1 MADSVCRNKP
11 LVREW
16 SSERKA
22 PLLLN
27 NRFRAMA
34 NEWQEKKH
42 RFKLLNAA
50 KSSDAEALRA
60 VIAAAD
66 ASGWEF
72 AARSAAC
79 EKDLDGYNALMAAAL
94 NRSVECVRILAPISP
109 VNAQRENGETAL
121 MIAVQSKQAEC
132 VKILLPFAKT
142 QLVDRSGHD
151 ALEKAAHNGDAECV
165 RLLLPASKA
174 ATAPGVRKKAFGA
187 AAWAGSVEC
196 MKLLMPQDFEQ
207 VKALCAEWGTQWS
220 RSRWPVAY
228 SVLEAEFLRRETQ
241 AALIANEGANASSEE
256 SVAKK
261 NHRRRGLCERL
272 NRESEKAFWPEK
284 PRIKSP
290 AIGAFGI
297 QRSNDEARVRFRGAQ
312 RLAWLWGRRR
322 APRALCEPAGD
333 RGRPAQALR
342 ASCAAWLAFH
352 HLNSA
357 RFAPIRNDPPRFQWP
372 RFHPDAEPPAPFSLL
387 GQIPGSRTAQGRGA
401 PEWLGTLGSS
411 RPSGRC
417 PWR

>member
-1 MADSVCRNKP
+1 
-11 LVREW
+11 
-16 SSERKA
+16 
-22 PLLLN
+22 
-27 NRFRAMA
+27 MA

-174 ATAPGVRKKAFGA
+174 ATDPGVRKKAFGA

-196 MKLLMPQDFEQ
+196 MQLLMPQDFEQ

-241 AALIANEGANASSEE
+241 AALIAKEGANASSEE
-256 SVAKK
+256 SVAEKK
-261 NHRRRGLCERL
+261 RR
-272 NRESEKAFWPEK
+272 
-284 PRIKSP
+284 
-290 AIGAFGI
+290 
-297 QRSNDEARVRFRGAQ
+297 
-312 RLAWLWGRRR
+312 
-322 APRALCEPAGD
+322 
-333 RGRPAQALR
+333 
-342 ASCAAWLAFH
+342 
-352 HLNSA
+352 
-357 RFAPIRNDPPRFQWP
+357 PPR
-372 RFHPDAEPPAPFSLL
+372 SL
-387 GQIPGSRTAQGRGA
+387 
-401 PEWLGTLGSS
+401 
-411 RPSGRC
+411 
-417 PWR
+417 